1 MRARAAQT
9 SIFSRIVVFLLDRE
23 RISVC
28 LGGRRE
34 RIGVLFG
41 LRDRMRRVWGVGRAS
56 VWRTQAYTMG
66 RACVAA
72 ACCVVSPRVLALYV
86 VWVRTPPR
94 RLRER
99 ERATCRRMREGRRR
113 TRCVPQ
119 RSCGVSHHVCVV
131 CVLYMV
137 FGRVRGAG
145 AFLHERR
152 SLVAVCAR
160 VVGGRLSLSKEVSRL
175 PRLPRVNAHA
185 VSGRKRASSS
195 RRRASTSLMSL
206 STQGAGRVLVKSWP
220 RSANE
225 TRR

>member
-1 MRARAAQT
+1 M
-9 SIFSRIVVFLLDRE
+9 
-23 RISVC
+23 
-28 LGGRRE
+28 
-34 RIGVLFG
+34 
-41 LRDRMRRVWGVGRAS
+41 
-56 VWRTQAYTMG
+56 WRTQAYTMG

-99 ERATCRRMREGRRR
+99 EQRVVECERGGAARAASRSDHAECPIM
-113 TRCVPQ
+113 CVL
-119 RSCGVSHHVCVV
+119 

>member
-1 MRARAAQT
+1 
-9 SIFSRIVVFLLDRE
+9 
-23 RISVC
+23 
-28 LGGRRE
+28 
-34 RIGVLFG
+34 
-41 LRDRMRRVWGVGRAS
+41 MRRVWGVGRAS

-99 ERATCRRMREGRRR
+99 ESNVSSNARGEAPHALRPAAIMRSVPS
-113 TRCVPQ
+113 CV
-119 RSCGVSHHVCVV
+119 CCV

-160 VVGGRLSLSKEVSRL
+160 VVGGDYRYRKKFRVYLDFHVSTLTPYPER
-175 PRLPRVNAHA
+175 
-185 VSGRKRASSS
+185 RKRASSS

>member
-28 LGGRRE
+28 LGGEERE
-34 RIGVLFG
+34 SGCYLGERQNEKSLGSVRGVCVENAG
-41 LRDRMRRVWGVGRAS
+41 VHYGESVCGSCVLRCVPSCACSVCRVGRD
-56 VWRTQAYTMG
+56 T
-66 RACVAA
+66 
-72 ACCVVSPRVLALYV
+72 
-86 VWVRTPPR
+86 TPPS
-94 RLRER
+94 ER

-160 VVGGRLSLSKEVSRL
+160 VVGETIAIERSF
-175 PRLPRVNAHA
+175 
-185 VSGRKRASSS
+185 
-195 RRRASTSLMSL
+195 AST
-206 STQGAGRVLVKSWP
+206 
-220 RSANE
+220 
-225 TRR
+225 